1 MGLFDFEFGGRD
13 GDGADVGGH
22 GCGWGTVLFLGFCVL
37 LVVAA
42 QWAFGAVGDLFGWL
56 LGLLD

>member
-1 MGLFDFEFGGRD
+1 MDLFDFEAGGRG
-13 GDGADVGGH
+13 GDVPDTGGH

-42 QWAFGAVGDLFGWL
+42 QWAFGAVGDFFGWL
-56 LGLLD
+56 LGLLN

>member
-1 MGLFDFEFGGRD
+1 MDLFDFEAGGRG
-13 GDGADVGGH
+13 GDVPDTGGH

-42 QWAFGAVGDLFGWL
+42 QWAFGAVGDFFGWL
-56 LGLLD
+56 LGLLS

>member
-1 MGLFDFEFGGRD
+1 MDLFDFEAGGGRD
-13 GDGADVGGH
+13 HTADVGGH

-42 QWAFGAVGDLFGWL
+42 QWAFGAVGDFFGWL
-56 LGLLD
+56 LGLLN